1 VSTEDIY
8 RVPAA
13 PRLLGALRESASDF
27 YYNSWRLVP
36 ANIVWGALLVLLMFV
51 ASIRPLAALLLFPL
65 LALPTAGVF
74 RMAALIVRGD
84 SVALSD
90 AFEAW
95 RLYLRPALAAGVVF
109 TVLALI
115 FAVNLAVGVASDSFF
130 GAMVAAF
137 AAWGVLVLWTGALA
151 FWPLLVDPR
160 RAELR
165 MRERLRLVAVLVL
178 AFPLRLSALALT
190 LAALV
195 VLSTFVFAALITVS
209 VAFCALVASRYVL
222 PAADRFEGRATELVL
237 E

>member
-1 VSTEDIY
+1 MSTEDVY

-13 PRLLGALRESASDF
+13 PRLVGAFRESAVDF

-36 ANIVWGALLVLLMFV
+36 ANIVWGVGAMFLLFAVSV
-51 ASIRPLAALLLFPL
+51 RPLAALLLAPL
-65 LALPTAGVF
+65 LALPTVGLF
-74 RMAALIVRGD
+74 RMAALITRGD
-84 SVALSD
+84 PVALSD

-95 RLYLRPALAAGVVF
+95 RAYLRPVLTAGVLF
-109 TVLALI
+109 TVVALV
-115 FAVNLAVGVASDSFF
+115 FAVNITVGLASNSFI

-137 AAWGVLVLWTGALA
+137 AAWGLLVLWTGALA

-160 RAELR
+160 RAEMT
-165 MRERLRLVAVLVL
+165 MRQRLRLVAILVI

-190 LAALV
+190 LAVLL
-195 VLSTFVFAALITVS
+195 VLSAIIFAALITVS
-209 VAFCALVASRYVL
+209 IAVCALVASRYIL

>member
-1 VSTEDIY
+1 MSTEDVY

-13 PRLLGALRESASDF
+13 PRLLTALRESASDF

-36 ANIVWGALLVLLMFV
+36 ANVVWGAGALFLLFA
-51 ASIRPLAALLLFPL
+51 ASVRPLAVLLLAPL
-65 LALPTAGVF
+65 LALPTAGLF
-74 RMAALIVRGD
+74 RMAVLIARGD

-90 AFEAW
+90 AFDAW
-95 RLYLRPALAAGVVF
+95 RAYLRPALAAGVLF

-115 FAVNLAVGVASDSFF
+115 FAVNIAVGVASNSFI

-137 AAWGVLVLWTGALA
+137 AGWGLLVLWTGALA

-160 RAELR
+160 RAE
-165 MRERLRLVAVLVL
+165 MTIRERLRLVTILVI

-190 LAALV
+190 LAVLL
-195 VLSTFVFAALITVS
+195 VLSTIVFAALITVS
-209 VAFCALVASRYVL
+209 VAFSALVASRYIL
-222 PAADRFEGRATELVL
+222 PAADRLEGRATELVL

>member
-1 VSTEDIY
+1 MSSEDVY

-13 PRLLGALRESASDF
+13 PRLLGALRESAVDF

-36 ANIVWGALLVLLMFV
+36 ANVVWGAGLVLLLFA
-51 ASIRPLAALLLFPL
+51 ASIDPLAGLLLSPL
-65 LALPTAGVF
+65 LALPTAGLF
-74 RMAALIVRGD
+74 RLAALITRGD

-95 RLYLRPALAAGVVF
+95 RLYLRPALAAGAVF
-109 TVLALI
+109 TVAAVI
-115 FAVNLAVGVASDSFF
+115 FFVNITVGLSSDTFI

-137 AAWGVLVLWTGALA
+137 AGWGLLVLWTGALA

-160 RAELR
+160 RAEVR
-165 MRERLRLVAVLVL
+165 MRERLKLAAILVL

-190 LAALV
+190 LVVLL
-195 VLSTFVFAALITVS
+195 VLSTIVFAALVTVS
-209 VAFCALVASRYVL
+209 IAFCALVASRYIL